1 MHIGK
6 NGENEVISFN
16 IPKDTEYLWLIVTG
30 APTKHNKHLKEKKDE
45 IYEQWPYQIRL
56 SGTTPHKAVLNSP
69 K

>member
-30 APTKHNKHLKEKKDE
+30 APTKHNKHLKEKRMKYMSNGHIRSD
-45 IYEQWPYQIRL
+45 YQGQLPTRQY
-56 SGTTPHKAVLNSP
+56 
-69 K
+69 